1 MSNWFENFSRSSSHS
16 NMSRMENDLKIIYK
30 KNTWNFDNQLNVS
43 IDTLEQYIK
52 NWNMPR
58 QKIKEIY
65 KIGTFEFMS
74 NYLIKIS
81 KNTHS
86 IGWETKTN
94 ELLNSKDLK
103 PLRKKFKALHIG
115 AVQVEVEPLTRLRSP
130 FVSVSEMIGTTILM
144 TPFVSVSEMVG
155 TTILM
160 THFWESWN
168 QTWLIAQFISIV
180 FQT

>member
-1 MSNWFENFSRSSSHS
+1 MSNLFGNFSRSSSHS
-16 NMSRMENDLKIIYK
+16 NMSRMENDLKIIE
-30 KNTWNFDNQLNVS
+30 KNTWKFENQLNVS

-58 QKIKEIY
+58 QEIKETY

-103 PLRKKFKALHIG
+103 PLRKKFKALQIG
-115 AVQVEVEPLTRLRSP
+115 AVQVAVEPLTRLGFRSP
-130 FVSVSEMIGTTILM
+130 FVSVS
-144 TPFVSVSEMVG
+144 
-155 TTILM
+155 
-160 THFWESWN
+160 
-168 QTWLIAQFISIV
+168 
-180 FQT
+180 

>member
-1 MSNWFENFSRSSSHS
+1 MSNLFGNFSRSSSYS
-16 NMSRMENDLKIIYK
+16 NMSRMENDLKIIE
-30 KNTWNFDNQLNVS
+30 KNTWKFENQLNVS

-58 QKIKEIY
+58 QEIKEIY
-65 KIGTFEFMS
+65 KLGTFEFMS

-103 PLRKKFKALHIG
+103 HLRKKFKALHIG
-115 AVQVEVEPLTRLRSP
+115 AVQVAAEPLTRLGFRSP
-130 FVSVSEMIGTTILM
+130 FVSISEMID
-144 TPFVSVSEMVG
+144 

-160 THFWESWN
+160 THFCESWN
-168 QTWLIAQFISIV
+168 QTWLIAQCISIV

>member
-1 MSNWFENFSRSSSHS
+1 MSNLFGNFSRNSSHR
-16 NMSRMENDLKIIYK
+16 NMSMMENDLKIME
-30 KNTWNFDNQLNVS
+30 KNIWKFENQLNVS

-58 QKIKEIY
+58 QEIKEIY

-81 KNTHS
+81 ENTHS

-94 ELLNSKDLK
+94 ELWNSKDLK

-115 AVQVEVEPLTRLRSP
+115 AVQFAVEPLTRLGFRSP
-130 FVSVSEMIGTTILM
+130 FVSVS
-144 TPFVSVSEMVG
+144 
-155 TTILM
+155 
-160 THFWESWN
+160 
-168 QTWLIAQFISIV
+168 
-180 FQT
+180 

>member
-1 MSNWFENFSRSSSHS
+1 MSNLFGNFSRSSSHS
-16 NMSRMENDLKIIYK
+16 NMSKMENDLKIIE
-30 KNTWNFDNQLNVS
+30 KNTWKFENQLNVS

-58 QKIKEIY
+58 QEIKEIY

-81 KNTHS
+81 ENTHS

-94 ELLNSKDLK
+94 ELWNSKDLK

-115 AVQVEVEPLTRLRSP
+115 AVQFAVEPLTRLGFRSP
-130 FVSVSEMIGTTILM
+130 FVSVSKMI
-144 TPFVSVSEMVG
+144 G